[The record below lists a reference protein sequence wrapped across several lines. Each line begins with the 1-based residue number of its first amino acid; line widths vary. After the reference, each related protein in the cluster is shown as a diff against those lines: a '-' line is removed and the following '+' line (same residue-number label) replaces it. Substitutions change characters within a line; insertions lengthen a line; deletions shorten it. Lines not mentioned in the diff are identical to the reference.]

1 MLNAYMINM
10 RLIGGKM
17 KKIILCV
24 LLSFMFAVVVRI
36 FRDIS
41 RIECW

>member
-1 MLNAYMINM
+1 
-10 RLIGGKM
+10 M

-24 LLSFMFAVVVRI
+24 LLSFIIAVVVRI